1 MFCWPGFHEW
11 NFVDKMML
19 RWGDMS
25 HRIRWGDGIVY
36 CRERF
41 DLDVGPSRPNAC
53 GPMGRVTNP

>member
-1 MFCWPGFHEW
+1 
-11 NFVDKMML
+11 ML

-41 DLDVGPSRPNAC
+41 DLDVGPSRPDAC